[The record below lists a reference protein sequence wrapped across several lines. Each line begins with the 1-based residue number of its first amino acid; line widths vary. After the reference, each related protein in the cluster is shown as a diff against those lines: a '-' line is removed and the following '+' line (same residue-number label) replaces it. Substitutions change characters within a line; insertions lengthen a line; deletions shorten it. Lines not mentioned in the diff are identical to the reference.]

1 MVDITVDI
9 FMPTCL
15 RARACVWVPCL
26 QVNLSGAIVDPE
38 TPVNFLRAHHT
49 TSSGPSRQPHR
60 QPGEAAS
67 PASRHS
73 SSSHAATTAPVP
85 AASLNSNAGAAP
97 YSISNSSSGGGGGIC
112 TAVTAGPQAGSSS
125 LPDVAVRS
133 QRSLGGTRTGVVAAA
148 VAAINSQ
155 SPAGSP
161 RSGTASHRSSI
172 SSSYKASAIGHSKQG
187 ELSVSAV
194 QADCPAYALQDTAQD
209 LDSPTKALDSPNR
222 FGPAGAWATPTGP
235 KVRGVSGGAADAAA
249 AAAWSPASGATPGKA
264 MPSAGS
270 HGMVSSGAY
279 THKSSLSL
287 RSSGRAVG
295 AKSFSPAAGTPD
307 ASSAGTGRLSTA
319 SGAYVTGA
327 GVTGRRPTSG
337 SGAGGGLRGGSNTH
351 ASAKKDYDLRGAAR
365 KPAAR
370 W

>member
-1 MVDITVDI
+1 V
-9 FMPTCL
+9 
-15 RARACVWVPCL
+15 CVWVHCL
-26 QVNLSGAIVDPE
+26 QVNLSGAVVDPE
-38 TPVNFLRAHHT
+38 TPVNFLRAHNT

-60 QPGEAAS
+60 QPGAAAS
-67 PASRHS
+67 PASRLS
-73 SSSHAATTAPVP
+73 SSSHAATTAPAP
-85 AASLNSNAGAAP
+85 AASLNSNAGAAT
-97 YSISNSSSGGGGGIC
+97 YSVSTSSSGGGSGIC

-148 VAAINSQ
+148 VAAINSH

-172 SSSYKASAIGHSKQG
+172 SSSYKVSAIGQSKQG
-187 ELSVSAV
+187 ELSVSAA

-209 LDSPTKALDSPNR
+209 LDSPTKALDSPSR
-222 FGPAGAWATPTGP
+222 FAPAGTWATPTGP
-235 KVRGVSGGAADAAA
+235 KVRGGSGGAADAAA
-249 AAAWSPASGATPGKA
+249 ASWSPASAATPGKA
-264 MPSAGS
+264 MPSSGS
-270 HGMVSSGAY
+270 HGVVSSSGAY
-279 THKSSLSL
+279 AHKSSLSL

-295 AKSFSPAAGTPD
+295 AKSVSPAAGTPD
-307 ASSAGTGRLSTA
+307 ASRAGTGRLSTA

-337 SGAGGGLRGGSNTH
+337 SGAGGGLRGGSNTP